1 MLVLI
6 LLAQVGKKMQA
17 IEIGGPESG
26 GLQDDEEEEDLAD
39 GSEGAALAARR
50 RGGKEPV
57 ASSSQQGGRAAAMEG
72 GPMKRPK
79 HGGTAAVV
87 ATAADDEMTAGRWG
101 EPGSLPFNDVTI
113 GASDLIMLKQA
124 AKFSISLILF
134 LLLVLNTTYA
144 GCDDGD
150 AGDDFLTIKKRDVFA
165 QLDGEEEEAPGD
177 PVYHVGA
184 AAGPPTKKK
193 KLKIKS
199 GKVRGGVA

>member
-1 MLVLI
+1 MLN
-6 LLAQVGKKMQA
+6 
-17 IEIGGPESG
+17 
-26 GLQDDEEEEDLAD
+26 
-39 GSEGAALAARR
+39 
-50 RGGKEPV
+50 
-57 ASSSQQGGRAAAMEG
+57 
-72 GPMKRPK
+72 
-79 HGGTAAVV
+79 HAV
-87 ATAADDEMTAGRWG
+87 T
-101 EPGSLPFNDVTI
+101 
-113 GASDLIMLKQA
+113 
-124 AKFSISLILF
+124 KFSISLILF
-134 LLLVLNTTYA
+134 LFLVLNTTYA